1 MTLKLAGLF
10 ALVMVSTSLP
20 AQIIYSHNFTKK
32 LHRAGIDFVEPV
44 EGFYKVRLLKKDDL
58 LKYDMVIQSKEKDLE
73 MRFVLDPKYKLDV
86 PHLSFFNLA
95 TSLATN
101 EQRFNIKLN
110 VYPPSEAKSL
120 YGADW
125 AAYSDFIPK
134 RTLTDKYYARLI
146 SIFRE
151 GLGMAHQ
158 IILFNRH
165 EREVDVRSHT
175 ISFRGG
181 EQDLN

>member
-1 MTLKLAGLF
+1 MTVRLVGLF
-10 ALVMVSTSLP
+10 TSILVGTSLP
-20 AQIIYSHNFTKK
+20 AQITYSHNFTKK
-32 LHRAGIDFVEPV
+32 LHRSGIDFVEPV
-44 EGFYKVRLLKKDDL
+44 EGFYKVRLLKKDAL

-86 PHLSFFNLA
+86 PHISFFNLA

-101 EQRFNIKLN
+101 EQRFNIQLN
-110 VYPPSEAKSL
+110 VYSPSEAKSL

-146 SIFRE
+146 SIFRV

-165 EREVDVRSHT
+165 DREVDVRSHT
-175 ISFRGG
+175 ISFSKG
-181 EQDLN
+181 EQDPN